1 MSIQKIIDR
10 SETVTI
16 ARNKLAG
23 STISRSGRLRT
34 NAIAT
39 AQPFKFTVKYAPM
52 QQYTVAREIIEQLN
66 RLDTVFTETID
77 IGATQTG
84 LSWITEYQGDL
95 SSANLDLLTIS
106 DFAGTI
112 LFVDTSALTG
122 TSPTDF
128 LFKKGDYIQFADGY
142 KYPYTVTEDVT
153 VGVVGTGSLT
163 IIPLSRGIIEQN
175 GYTIVG
181 ANIVA
186 GTDVRWQVKMLS
198 KPNFTLE
205 PARYIEF
212 DSDFELMEVIED

>member
-1 MSIQKIIDR
+1 MSIQSIINR
-10 SETVTI
+10 SETINI

-34 NAIAT
+34 NVIAT

-52 QQYTVAREIIEQLN
+52 QRYNDARNILEQLN
-66 RLDTVFTETID
+66 RLDKVFAETID
-77 IGATQTG
+77 IGATETG

-95 SSANLDLLTIS
+95 SSANIGALTVNS
-106 DFAGTI
+106 YAGTI
-112 LFVDTSALTG
+112 LFINTGALTG

-153 VGVVGTGSLT
+153 VGVVSGGSVTL
-163 IIPLSRGIIEQN
+163 IPLSRGIIDQN
-175 GYTIVG
+175 GYTIAG
-181 ANIVA
+181 ANVVA
-186 GTDVRWQVKMLS
+186 GTDVRWQVKMLQ
-198 KPNFTLE
+198 KPNFTLQ
-205 PARYIEF
+205 PARFLEF

>member
-1 MSIQKIIDR
+1 
-10 SETVTI
+10 
-16 ARNKLAG
+16 
-23 STISRSGRLRT
+23 
-34 NAIAT
+34 
-39 AQPFKFTVKYAPM
+39 
-52 QQYTVAREIIEQLN
+52 
-66 RLDTVFTETID
+66 
-77 IGATQTG
+77 
-84 LSWITEYQGDL
+84 
-95 SSANLDLLTIS
+95 LLTIS

-153 VGVVGTGSLT
+153 VGVVGTGSST
-163 IIPLSRGIIEQN
+163 IIPLSRGVIEQN
-175 GYTIVG
+175 GYTIAG

>member
-10 SETVTI
+10 SETVNI

-39 AQPFKFTVKYAPM
+39 AQPFRFTVKYAPK
-52 QQYTVAREIIEQLN
+52 QEYSVAREIIEQLN

-95 SSANLDLLTIS
+95 SSANLDLLTIN
-106 DFAGTI
+106 DFTGTI

>member
-1 MSIQKIIDR
+1 MSIQSIINR
-10 SETVTI
+10 SETINI

-34 NAIAT
+34 NAIGT

-52 QQYTVAREIIEQLN
+52 QQYSVAREIIEQLN

-77 IGATQTG
+77 IGASATG
-84 LSWITEYQGDL
+84 LSWITEYQGNL
-95 SSANLDLLTIS
+95 SSANLDLLTVAS
-106 DFAGTI
+106 ASGTI
-112 LFVDTSALTG
+112 LLLSTASLTG
-122 TSPTDF
+122 TSPTDYA
-128 LFKKGDYIQFADGY
+128 FKKGDYIQFANGY

-153 VGVVGTGSLT
+153 VGVVSGSSAILV
-163 IIPLSRGIIEQN
+163 PLSRGIIAQN
-175 GYTIVG
+175 GYTI
-181 ANIVA
+181 AASNIVA

-198 KPNFTLE
+198 KPNFTLQ